1 MERIPAAAVP
11 LYQKP
16 QNNGKKLQ
24 RVEKVFEFD
33 KNGNCKIYEEAVLDP
48 AVDRLIQERR
58 NGFLQKEGRN
68 NKRVLLVEK
77 VVKYDEN
84 GNCKAYEEAVV
95 ETAPDGRMYERRKG
109 FEVRKAVWTR

>member
-1 MERIPAAAVP
+1 M
-11 LYQKP
+11 
-16 QNNGKKLQ
+16 
-24 RVEKVFEFD
+24 
-33 KNGNCKIYEEAVLDP
+33 LDP

>member
-58 NGFLQKEGRN
+58 NGF
-68 NKRVLLVEK
+68 
-77 VVKYDEN
+77 
-84 GNCKAYEEAVV
+84 EEAVV